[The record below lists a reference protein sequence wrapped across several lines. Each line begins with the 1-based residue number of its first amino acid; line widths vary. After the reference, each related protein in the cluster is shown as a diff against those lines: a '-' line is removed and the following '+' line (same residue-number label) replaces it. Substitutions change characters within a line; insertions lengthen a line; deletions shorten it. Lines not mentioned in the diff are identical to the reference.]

1 MTVYNFSAGPAMLP
15 KPVLAQIKEDIP
27 SFQNSGMSVMEIS
40 HRTALFDNV
49 INDAENDLRDLM
61 KIPDNYRIL
70 FLQGGATLQFTA
82 LPMNLAMRYN
92 HIGLIDTGHWSIRAG
107 EEAEKIGTKVTIVA
121 SSKNQDYHQL
131 PNYVDDNNNYD
142 YIHLTTNNTIEGTAF
157 DILPKTNKVLVGDMS
172 SNFLAQQYNVEDFG
186 AIYAGAQK
194 NLGIAGLTVVIV
206 RDDLIGKKQLPS
218 MLDYQALANKN
229 SMLNTPPVFAIYA
242 AELTLKW
249 LKDIGGI
256 AEMERIN
263 RQKSSK
269 LYQFLDQSRLFN
281 NLIKPCDRSLTNI
294 PFVTG
299 DPEVDKQVI
308 KEATAAGL
316 MNLKGHRLVGGMRAS
331 LYNAMPME
339 GVTALTEF
347 LDKFETNYWEEH

>member
-40 HRTALFDNV
+40 HRSDLFDNV
-49 INDAENDLRDLM
+49 IADAENDLRELM
-61 KIPDNYRIL
+61 NIPDNYKIL

-82 LPMNLAMRYN
+82 LPMNLATQYN
-92 HIGLIDTGHWSIRAG
+92 HIGLIDTGHWSTRAG
-107 EEAEKIGTKVTIVA
+107 EEAEKIGTEVTTVA
-121 SSKNQDYHQL
+121 TSKNNDYHQL
-131 PNYVDDNNNYD
+131 PEYTDDDNRYD

-157 DILPKTNKVLVGDMS
+157 NKLPKTKNILVGDMS
-172 SNFLAQQYNVEDFG
+172 SNFLAQQYKVEDFG

-206 RDDLIGKKQLPS
+206 REDLIGKKSLPS
-218 MLDYQALANKN
+218 MLDYQLLANKN

-242 AELTLKW
+242 AGLTLKW

-256 AEMERIN
+256 AEMEKIN
-263 RQKSSK
+263 RQKSNQ
-269 LYQFLDQSRLFN
+269 LYQFLDQSKMFN
-281 NLIKPCDRSLTNI
+281 NLIKSADRSLTNI

-299 DPEVDKQVI
+299 N
-308 KEATAAGL
+308 KELDQEFIAQSADRGL
-316 MNLKGHRLVGGMRAS
+316 VNIKGHRLVGGMRAS

-339 GVTALTEF
+339 GVVALTDFLEEF
-347 LDKFETNYWEEH
+347 EAKHLEEN

>member
-1 MTVYNFSAGPAMLP
+1 
-15 KPVLAQIKEDIP
+15 
-27 SFQNSGMSVMEIS
+27 
-40 HRTALFDNV
+40 
-49 INDAENDLRDLM
+49 
-61 KIPDNYRIL
+61 
-70 FLQGGATLQFTA
+70 
-82 LPMNLAMRYN
+82 
-92 HIGLIDTGHWSIRAG
+92 
-107 EEAEKIGTKVTIVA
+107 
-121 SSKNQDYHQL
+121 
-131 PNYVDDNNNYD
+131 
-142 YIHLTTNNTIEGTAF
+142 
-157 DILPKTNKVLVGDMS
+157 
-172 SNFLAQQYNVEDFG
+172 
-186 AIYAGAQK
+186 
-194 NLGIAGLTVVIV
+194 
-206 RDDLIGKKQLPS
+206 
-218 MLDYQALANKN
+218 
-229 SMLNTPPVFAIYA
+229 MLNTPPVFAIYA
-242 AELTLKW
+242 AGLTLKW

>member
-1 MTVYNFSAGPAMLP
+1 MTVYNFSAGPAILP

-40 HRTALFDNV
+40 HRSDLFDNV
-49 INDAENDLRDLM
+49 IADAENDLRELM
-61 KIPDNYRIL
+61 NIPDNYRIL

-82 LPMNLAMRYN
+82 LPMNLATQYN
-92 HIGLIDTGHWSIRAG
+92 HIGLIDTGHWSTRAG
-107 EEAEKIGTKVTIVA
+107 EEAEKIGTEVTTVA
-121 SSKNQDYHQL
+121 TSKNNDYHQL
-131 PNYVDDNNNYD
+131 PEYTDDDNRYD

-157 DILPKTNKVLVGDMS
+157 SKLPKTKNVLVGDMS

-206 RDDLIGKKQLPS
+206 REDLIGKKPLPS
-218 MLDYQALANKN
+218 MLDYQLLANKN

-242 AELTLKW
+242 AGLTLKW

-256 AEMERIN
+256 AEMEKIN
-263 RQKSSK
+263 RQKSNQ
-269 LYQFLDQSRLFN
+269 LYQFLDQSKMFN
-281 NLIKPCDRSLTNI
+281 NLIKPADRSLTNI

-299 DPEVDKQVI
+299 N
-308 KEATAAGL
+308 KELDQEFIAQAADRGL
-316 MNLKGHRLVGGMRAS
+316 VNVKGHRLVGGMRAS

-339 GVTALTEF
+339 GVVALTDFLEEF
-347 LDKFETNYWEEH
+347 EAKHLEEN